1 MSLGRDAAFIGPNE
15 NQFAILDDD
24 KTGLALYI
32 LPGGKTSQENDNEK
46 VLEDNHSTDTNNNSI
61 RGPMPFMF
69 ETEVD
74 RIFPTPLGKWVH
86 IIYSS
91 IHALFY

>member
-1 MSLGRDAAFIGPNE
+1 MSIGRDAAFIGPNE

-32 LPGGKTSQENDNEK
+32 LPGKTSQENENEK
-46 VLEDNHSTDTNNNSI
+46 VLEDNHSADTNNNSI
-61 RGPMPFMF
+61 RGPIPFLF

-74 RIFPTPLGKWVH
+74 RIFSTPLGT
-86 IIYSS
+86 
-91 IHALFY
+91 